1 MNSTK
6 RQSDDSTH
14 SPLLEGKVAIIT
26 GASRGIGTATARV
39 FSAEGASVALA
50 ARDEAALE
58 SLAQELSIDEA
69 GAIAVPTDVGDAAAI
84 EQLVDATVSAFGRL
98 DVAFNN
104 AAGGGQAPTPMADL
118 PVDAYDSAIAITL
131 RSVFLSMKYE
141 IPAMLE
147 SGGGAIVNMSSTA
160 GLEAVGGLAGYVSAK
175 HGVIGLT
182 KAEAL
187 EYANQGIRVN
197 AVAPGPIL
205 TENLEEAGPD
215 MQHKAGMAMPM
226 QRIGQPAEVARA
238 VLWLCSDQATYTT
251 GATLPSK
258 AASSPVW
265 PPSPSLRDR
274 PRNKSPESARRAC
287 GQLRSPQTMCGRRV
301 LRREKPRDHL
311 RDPIGQ
317 FKHADL
323 CHAVARSPL
332 ARRGV
337 RGPSHF
343 DARLVSIQAPSA
355 ASRKRRAARRS
366 ISTEICPSRSSSP
379 RVA

>member
-58 SLAQELSIDEA
+58 SLAQELSNDEA

-84 EQLVDATVSAFGRL
+84 EQLVDVTVGAFGRL

-118 PVDAYDSAIAITL
+118 PVDAYDSEIAITL

-147 SGGGAIVNMSSTA
+147 AGGGAIVNMSSTA

-182 KAEAL
+182 KAAAL

-251 GATLPSK
+251 GATLPIEGGK
-258 AASSPVW
+258 LAGMAPF
-265 PPSPSLRDR
+265 
-274 PRNKSPESARRAC
+274 A
-287 GQLRSPQTMCGRRV
+287 QL
-301 LRREKPRDHL
+301 
-311 RDPIGQ
+311 
-317 FKHADL
+317 A
-323 CHAVARSPL
+323 
-332 ARRGV
+332 
-337 RGPSHF
+337 GPS
-343 DARLVSIQAPSA
+343 S
-355 ASRKRRAARRS
+355 
-366 ISTEICPSRSSSP
+366 E
-379 RVA
+379 